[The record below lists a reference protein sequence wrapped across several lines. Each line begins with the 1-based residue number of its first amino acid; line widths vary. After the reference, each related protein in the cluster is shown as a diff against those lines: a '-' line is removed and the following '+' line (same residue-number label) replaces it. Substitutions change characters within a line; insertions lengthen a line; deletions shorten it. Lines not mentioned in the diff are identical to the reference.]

1 MARQRKR
8 TERKK
13 VSLPPGTLVYV
24 GDAADGPAKI
34 HSTTYDQDNVEKRAL
49 ASDALTSGALTQ
61 SDESVVTWLQ
71 IEGVHDVDTVQR
83 IGERYGIHMLVLE
96 DIVNTEHQTKCEEY
110 DAAVFLLLKHLRFD
124 NGDAL
129 REENIS
135 LVLTHNAVLSFSEN
149 AQDVF
154 EPNRERLEAAN
165 GRFRTRGADY
175 LFYTLIDS
183 VVDHYVATVE
193 HYDDAIEHLEDEV
206 LITPTRKSVQRI
218 HGLRRHMLQMRK
230 VVLPLREAVTQL
242 LRNESRMMTKDV
254 SMFLRDVQDHLTQV
268 LDSVEHD
275 REVLGG
281 LLELYMSHES
291 HRMNEVMKVLTII
304 ATVFI
309 PLTFIAGVYGMN
321 FKYMPELEKP
331 WGYPMALL
339 IMLAVALGMFAFFR
353 KKKWL

>member
-1 MARQRKR
+1 MARHRNR

-24 GDAADGPAKI
+24 GDAVEGPARLR
-34 HSTTYDQDNVEKRAL
+34 SVTYDRDNVEMRVVTA
-49 ASDALTSGALTQ
+49 DALTKAD
-61 SDESVVTWLQ
+61 SDVVTWLK

-83 IGERYGIHMLVLE
+83 VGELYGLHMLVLE
-96 DIVNTEHQTKCEEY
+96 DIVNTEHRTKCDEY
-110 DAAVFLLLKHLRFD
+110 DDAAFLILKHLRSD
-124 NGDAL
+124 DGAEL
-129 REENIS
+129 HEENIA
-135 LVLTHNAVLSFSEN
+135 LVLKHNAVLSFSEH

-154 EPNRERLEAAN
+154 EPNRERIEAAN

-183 VVDHYVATVE
+183 VVDHYVATVDQF
-193 HYDDAIEHLEDEV
+193 DDTIEQLEDEV
-206 LITPTRKSVQRI
+206 LLDPTRDSVHRI
-218 HGLRRHMLQMRK
+218 HGLRRKLLHLRK
-230 VVLPLREAVTQL
+230 AVLPLREAVMQL
-242 LRNESRMMTKDV
+242 LRNEGGLISSDV
-254 SMFLRDVQDHLTQV
+254 GVFLRDVQDHLAQV
-268 LDSVEHD
+268 LDGIEHN

-291 HRMNEVMKVLTII
+291 NRMNEVMKVLTII

-321 FKYMPELEKP
+321 FEYMPELSQP
-331 WGYPMALL
+331 WGYPGTIA
-339 IMLAVALGMFAFFR
+339 IMLSMAVGMFLFFR